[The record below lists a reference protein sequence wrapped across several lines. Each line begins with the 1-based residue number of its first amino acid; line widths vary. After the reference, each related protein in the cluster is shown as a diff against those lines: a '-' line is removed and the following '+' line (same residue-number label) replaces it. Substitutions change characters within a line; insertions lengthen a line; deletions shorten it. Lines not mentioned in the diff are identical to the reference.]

1 LRSSRMHMGGVDY
14 DVINE
19 IFKYYVVV

>member
-1 LRSSRMHMGGVDY
+1 MHMGGVDY

-19 IFKYYVVV
+19 IFKYYVVVWT